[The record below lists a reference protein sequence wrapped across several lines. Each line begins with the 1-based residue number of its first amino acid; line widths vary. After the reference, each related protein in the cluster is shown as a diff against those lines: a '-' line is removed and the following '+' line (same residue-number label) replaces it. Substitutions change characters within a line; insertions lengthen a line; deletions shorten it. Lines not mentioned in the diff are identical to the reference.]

1 MAWNQ
6 KIDGEQGHSRGPRR
20 YPVVIVL
27 PAGREPA
34 EWSIRREQETGDR
47 LPTLAQRIKIRVSR
61 QLQAG
66 SGTLAPYNSSKN
78 RQAHNHGSIDRKAAP
93 ESF

>member
-1 MAWNQ
+1 MVVHHQ
-6 KIDGEQGHSRGPRR
+6 ERG
-20 YPVVIVL
+20 
-27 PAGREPA
+27 
-34 EWSIRREQETGDR
+34 QETGDR

-78 RQAHNHGSIDRKAAP
+78 RQAHNHGFIDRKAAP